1 MLRRRHPLPAARA
14 YRRVIGSRTMRSG
27 VDELGQRVL
36 VVAFDGWND
45 AGEAASAAI
54 AHIRESSAY
63 REVFAVDPELY
74 FDYQYTRPQVR
85 LDADGSRRLVWPD
98 ATLWRPLPDGEDGDH
113 AEGARLWLLSGYE
126 PARAWQGFVAE
137 LIDAALREDITGI
150 IALGSMMSDVP
161 HTRPISVFAGSE
173 NEALRSA
180 LGLEKPTYEGP
191 AGILTVLST
200 AAEAA
205 GIPCAALWASVPHYV
220 AGHTPSP
227 KATLALLDRLGELT
241 GAVVPRGELPAQSL
255 AWEASIDAA
264 ASDDE
269 EMTEYIHQLEQTRDT
284 WDSPEASGDA
294 IAQEFERYLRR
305 GGDGPGKGPGAPGR
319 DSDGP
324 RRQ

>member
-1 MLRRRHPLPAARA
+1 M
-14 YRRVIGSRTMRSG
+14 
-27 VDELGQRVL
+27 DELGQRVL

-45 AGEAASAAI
+45 AGEAASAAVT
-54 AHIRESSAY
+54 HLRESGAY

-85 LDADGSRRLVWPD
+85 LDADGTRRLIWPD
-98 ATLWRPLPDGEDGDH
+98 ATLWRPLHPAPEG

-126 PARAWQGFVAE
+126 PARAWQAFVAE

-150 IALGSMMSDVP
+150 VALGSMMSDVP
-161 HTRPISVFAGSE
+161 HTRPISVFAGSD
-173 NEALRSA
+173 NEALRTA

-191 AGILTVLST
+191 AGILSVLAD
-200 AAEAA
+200 AAETA
-205 GIPCAALWASVPHYV
+205 GIACAALWASVPHYV

-227 KATLALLDRLGELT
+227 KATLALLDRLSEIT
-241 GAVVPRGELPAQSL
+241 GAVIPRGDLPADSL

-284 WDSPEASGDA
+284 WDSPEASGES

-305 GGDGPGKGPGAPGR
+305 GGGEGPKNPGGGQGQGPE
-319 DSDGP
+319 GP